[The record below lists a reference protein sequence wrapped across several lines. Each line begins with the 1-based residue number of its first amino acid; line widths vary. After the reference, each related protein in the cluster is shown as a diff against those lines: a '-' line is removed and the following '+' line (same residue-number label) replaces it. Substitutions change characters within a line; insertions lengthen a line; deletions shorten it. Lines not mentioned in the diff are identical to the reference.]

1 MSNGPAEASSKS
13 ERAASTLYI
22 EADKDVKP
30 GRFDYAGWLWLVSKQ
45 ISKDGP
51 PILLSKNSGQF

>member
-1 MSNGPAEASSKS
+1 MCQWDVYRGSKFLMSNGPAEASSKS

-30 GRFDYAGWLWLVSKQ
+30 GRFDYAG
-45 ISKDGP
+45 
-51 PILLSKNSGQF
+51 

>member
-30 GRFDYAGWLWLVSKQ
+30 GRFDYAG
-45 ISKDGP
+45 
-51 PILLSKNSGQF
+51 